1 MQLIANGQ
9 TGTASRLRLQKL
21 FLRMK
26 LITILLVVGCVQLH
40 ARGFSQ
46 TISLTVKNHP
56 LDRVLKEI
64 GNQSGYFFF
73 YRYNELQDAKRV
85 TLHLKNVP
93 LEKALQ
99 ESLKGQPFTYTID
112 QKTIVIT
119 RVKAVTVQEPRPVV
133 KAVETRGTV
142 VGEKGEPLA
151 GATVQVKGTGLMRVT
166 DAKGNFSFDDLGPA
180 AVLVISYTGYE
191 EQEVPVA
198 GKTSVTVRMRTANQ
212 NLNAIVVVGYGTQL
226 RKDVTGSISTI
237 NSQKIKDQPVVSIDQ
252 AMAGQMAGVQV
263 TQATGAPGGGAA
275 VRIRG
280 AGSLS
285 AGNEPL
291 YVIDGFPVTND
302 YDQRNNP
309 LNTINPADI
318 ESIQVL
324 KDASA
329 TAIYGSRG
337 SNGVVIITTKSG
349 KNGVTRMNVNV
360 TTGVQTVEK
369 LVDVLN
375 AREFANY
382 INESRN
388 NAWVNSGAGRSATDP
403 NSARINNVMYRLPD
417 ALSNPDSLG
426 EGTNWQKEIFRA
438 AYMQNYQ
445 LNISGGN
452 DKTSYFISAGYLNQ
466 QGIVLNSDL
475 KRYSFRINAESKL
488 NDNLKV
494 GANLMPAYTFTNLV
508 TAEGNWQ
515 GGGIIQSAITAG
527 PHLKPYDANGNYTKI
542 TGQGIGT
549 SEVDNPVKLAKEGM
563 NQLGSLRLLGTA
575 FAELS
580 IAKQVT
586 FKALVGTDI
595 RNNRQDVFSPSIV
608 NPNSVNAT
616 KVPTGSSSTFESKN
630 WLSEF
635 TLNYNRT
642 FNRHKV
648 QGLLGYTVQKEYIDN
663 NTINGTNFPND
674 IIRTINAAGL
684 ITSATSAKEEWS
696 LLSYLARLNYSYDG
710 KYLLTAAFRRD
721 GSSRFGSDNRW
732 GLFPSLSL
740 GWRLSEED
748 FMKNVSWISDL
759 KLRASYGLTG
769 NNFISNY
776 GHIGLT
782 IADNYVFGNS
792 GGSVSNGI
800 RLNNIPNSELGWEK
814 NRQIDAGFELVVLGN
829 RLTLVADY
837 YNKRTSDLLLSVP
850 VPTLTGY
857 SNALQNIGEIENRG
871 FEFAVTSRNTTGK
884 FRWTTDLNF
893 STNRVKVIALG
904 PDGSPIIARQA
915 TSASAPT
922 HITQIGDAPGAFF
935 GYQVT
940 GVYQNDAEVAKGPSI
955 INANGTTQSRPGHL
969 KFLDVNDDGEI
980 TAADRTVL
988 GDPFPDFTYGITN
1001 TFSYSNFDLAVTL
1014 QGVQGVEVL
1023 NLARRYYG
1031 NYAGLY
1037 NVLRS
1042 AANGWRSASQPGDG
1056 ITPMIDRNFNAYAGS
1071 TVINNVTSN
1080 FVENGSFLRIRNIT
1094 LGYSLPQEALRTLRI
1109 NNARFSF
1116 TVQNAYTFTRYEG
1129 YNPEVSAQG
1138 GSPLVP
1144 GVDAGGYPLARSF
1157 NLGINIGF

>member
-1 MQLIANGQ
+1 MQLIAYGQ
-9 TGTASRLRLQKL
+9 NRTASGLRLHKL

-26 LITILLVVGCVQLH
+26 LLTILMVIGCMQLY
-40 ARGFSQ
+40 ASGYSQ
-46 TISLTVKNHP
+46 TINLSVKNHP
-56 LDRVLKEI
+56 LDRVLNAI
-64 GNQSGYFFF
+64 GDQSGYFFF
-73 YRYNELQDAKRV
+73 YKYNEIQDAKPV
-85 TLHLKNVP
+85 TLNLKNVP

-119 RVKAVTVQEPRPVV
+119 RLKTVPVQEPVV
-133 KAVETRGTV
+133 QVAVETKGTV
-142 VGEKGEPLA
+142 TGENGEPLA
-151 GATVQVKGTGLMRVT
+151 GATVQLKGTTQMKVT
-166 DAKGNFSFDDLGPA
+166 DAKGNFSFDDLPSN
-180 AVLVISYTGYE
+180 AVLIVSYTGYE
-191 EQEVPVA
+191 EQEVSVA
-198 GKTSVTVRMRTANQ
+198 GKTTVTIRMRVATQ
-212 NLNAIVVVGYGTQL
+212 SLNSIVVVGYGTQL
-226 RKDVTGSISTI
+226 KKDVTGSISSI
-237 NSQKIKDQPVVSIDQ
+237 GAQKLKDQPVVSVDQ
-252 AMAGQMAGVQV
+252 AMAAQMAGVQV
-263 TQATGAPGGGAA
+263 TQTTGAPGGGAA

-349 KNGVTRMNVNV
+349 KSGTTRMNLTV

-369 LVDVLN
+369 LIDVLN

-382 INESRN
+382 INQSRN

-403 NSARINNVMYRLPD
+403 NSARLNNVMYLLP
-417 ALSNPDSLG
+417 ASLSNPDSLG
-426 EGTNWQKEIFRA
+426 EGTNWQREIFRP
-438 AYMQNYQ
+438 AYTQNYQ
-445 LNISGGN
+445 FNISGGN
-452 DKTSYFISAGYLNQ
+452 DKTNYFISAGYLNQ
-466 QGIVLNSDL
+466 QGIILNSDL
-475 KRYSFRINAESKL
+475 KRYSFRINVETKL
-488 NDNLKV
+488 RDNVKV

-549 SEVDNPVKLAKEGM
+549 SEVDNPVKLAREGM
-563 NQLGSLRLLGTA
+563 NKLGSLRLLGTA
-575 FAELS
+575 FAEFS
-580 IAKQVT
+580 IAKQFT

-608 NPNSVNAT
+608 NPNSVNDT
-616 KVPTGSSSTFESKN
+616 KIPTGSSSTFESKN

-648 QGLLGYTVQKEYIDN
+648 QGLLGYTIQKEYIDN

-674 IIRTINAAGL
+674 IIRTMNAAGL
-684 ITSATSAKEEWS
+684 ITSANSTKEEWS
-696 LLSYLARLNYSYDG
+696 LLSYLARVNYSFDD
-710 KYLLTAAFRRD
+710 KYLVTAAFRQD
-721 GSSRFGSDNRW
+721 GSSRFGADNRW
-732 GLFPSLSL
+732 GFFPSFSL
-740 GWRLSEED
+740 GWRLSEEN
-748 FMKNVSWISDL
+748 FLKNVSWITDL

-792 GGSVSNGI
+792 GGSVNNGI
-800 RLNNIPNSELGWEK
+800 RLNNIPNSGLGWEK
-814 NRQIDAGFELVVLGN
+814 NRQIDAGFELAAFGN
-829 RLTLVADY
+829 RLTFIADY

-857 SNALQNIGEIENRG
+857 ANALQNIGEIENRG
-871 FEFAVTSRNTTGK
+871 FEFTLISRNTVGK
-884 FRWTTDLNF
+884 FKWTTDLNF
-893 STNRVKVIALG
+893 STNQIKVMGLG

-922 HITQIGDAPGAFF
+922 HITQIGAAPGSYF
-935 GYQVT
+935 GYQVI
-940 GVYQNDAEVAKGPSI
+940 GVYQNDADVAKGPSI
-955 INANGTTQSRPGHL
+955 INANGTTQSKPGHL
-969 KFLDVNDDGEI
+969 KFRDVNGDGVI
-980 TAADRTVL
+980 SSDDRTIL
-988 GDPFPDFTYGITN
+988 GNPFPDFTYGITN
-1001 TFSYSNFDLAVTL
+1001 TFSYGNFDFAFTL

-1042 AANGWRSASQPGDG
+1042 TTNGWMSETSPGDG
-1056 ITPMIDRNFNAYAGS
+1056 ITPMIDRNFNTSAGS

-1080 FVENGSFLRIRNIT
+1080 FVEDGSFLRIRNIT
-1094 LGYSLPQEALRTLRI
+1094 LGFNLPQSALRTLRLSS
-1109 NNARFSF
+1109 ARFSF
-1116 TVQNAYTFTRYEG
+1116 TVQNAYTFTKYEG

-1144 GVDAGGYPLARSF
+1144 GTDAGGYPLARSF

>member
-1 MQLIANGQ
+1 MQLIAYGQ
-9 TGTASRLRLQKL
+9 NRTASGLRLHKL

-26 LITILLVVGCVQLH
+26 LLTILMVIGCMQLY
-40 ARGFSQ
+40 ASGYSQ
-46 TISLTVKNHP
+46 TINLSVKNHP
-56 LDRVLKEI
+56 LDRVLNAI
-64 GNQSGYFFF
+64 GDQSGYFFF
-73 YRYNELQDAKRV
+73 YKYNEIQDAKPV
-85 TLHLKNVP
+85 TLNLKNVP

-119 RVKAVTVQEPRPVV
+119 RLKTVPVQEPVAQV
-133 KAVETRGTV
+133 AVETKGTV
-142 VGEKGEPLA
+142 TGENGEPLA
-151 GATVQVKGTGLMRVT
+151 GATVQLKGTSQMKVT
-166 DAKGNFSFDDLGPA
+166 DAKGNFSFDDLQA
-180 AVLVISYTGYE
+180 NAVLIVSYTGYE
-191 EQEVPVA
+191 EQEVSVA
-198 GKTSVTVRMRTANQ
+198 GKTTVTIRMRVATQ
-212 NLNAIVVVGYGTQL
+212 SLNSIVVVGYGTQL
-226 RKDVTGSISTI
+226 RKEVTGSISTI
-237 NSQKIKDQPVVSIDQ
+237 NSQKIKDQPVVSVDQ
-252 AMAGQMAGVQV
+252 AMAAQMAGVQV
-263 TQATGAPGGGAA
+263 TQTTGAPGGGAA

-349 KNGVTRMNVNV
+349 KSGTTRMNLTV

-369 LVDVLN
+369 LIDVLN

-382 INESRN
+382 INQSRN

-403 NSARINNVMYRLPD
+403 NSARLNNVMYLLP
-417 ALSNPDSLG
+417 ASLSNPDSLG
-426 EGTNWQKEIFRA
+426 EGTNWQREIFRP
-438 AYMQNYQ
+438 AYTQNYQ
-445 LNISGGN
+445 FNISGGN
-452 DKTSYFISAGYLNQ
+452 DKTNYFISAGYLNQ
-466 QGIVLNSDL
+466 QGIILNSDL
-475 KRYSFRINAESKL
+475 KRYSFRINVETKL
-488 NDNLKV
+488 RDNVKV

-549 SEVDNPVKLAKEGM
+549 SEVDNPVKLAREGM
-563 NQLGSLRLLGTA
+563 NKLGSLRLLGTA
-575 FAELS
+575 FAEFS
-580 IAKQVT
+580 IAKQFT

-608 NPNSVNAT
+608 NPNSVNDT
-616 KVPTGSSSTFESKN
+616 KIPTGSSSTFESKN

-648 QGLLGYTVQKEYIDN
+648 QGLLGYTIQKEYIDN

-674 IIRTINAAGL
+674 IIRTMNAAGL
-684 ITSATSAKEEWS
+684 ITSANSTKEEWS
-696 LLSYLARLNYSYDG
+696 LLSYLARVNYSFDD
-710 KYLLTAAFRRD
+710 KYLVTAAFRQD
-721 GSSRFGSDNRW
+721 GSSRFGADNRW
-732 GLFPSLSL
+732 GFFPSFSL
-740 GWRLSEED
+740 GWRLSEEN
-748 FMKNVSWISDL
+748 FLKNVSWITDL

-792 GGSVSNGI
+792 GGSVNNGI
-800 RLNNIPNSELGWEK
+800 RLNNIPNSGLGWEK
-814 NRQIDAGFELVVLGN
+814 NRQIDAGFELAAFGN
-829 RLTLVADY
+829 RLTFIADY

-857 SNALQNIGEIENRG
+857 ANALQNIGEIENRG
-871 FEFAVTSRNTTGK
+871 FEFTLISRNTVGK
-884 FRWTTDLNF
+884 FKWTTDLNF
-893 STNRVKVIALG
+893 STNQIKVMGLG

-922 HITQIGDAPGAFF
+922 HITQIGAAPGSYF
-935 GYQVT
+935 GYQVI
-940 GVYQNDAEVAKGPSI
+940 GVYQNDADVAKGPSI
-955 INANGTTQSRPGHL
+955 INANGTTQSKPGHL
-969 KFLDVNDDGEI
+969 KFRDVNGDGVI
-980 TAADRTVL
+980 SSDDRTIL
-988 GDPFPDFTYGITN
+988 GNPFPDFTYGITN
-1001 TFSYSNFDLAVTL
+1001 TFSYGNFDFAFTL

-1042 AANGWRSASQPGDG
+1042 TTNGWMSETSPGDG
-1056 ITPMIDRNFNAYAGS
+1056 ITPMIDRNFNTSAGS

-1080 FVENGSFLRIRNIT
+1080 FVEDGSFLRIRNIT
-1094 LGYSLPQEALRTLRI
+1094 LGYNLPQSALRTLRLSS
-1109 NNARFSF
+1109 ARFSF
-1116 TVQNAYTFTRYEG
+1116 TVQNAYTFTKYEG

-1144 GVDAGGYPLARSF
+1144 GTDAGGYPLARSF

>member
-1 MQLIANGQ
+1 
-9 TGTASRLRLQKL
+9 
-21 FLRMK
+21 
-26 LITILLVVGCVQLH
+26 
-40 ARGFSQ
+40 
-46 TISLTVKNHP
+46 
-56 LDRVLKEI
+56 
-64 GNQSGYFFF
+64 
-73 YRYNELQDAKRV
+73 
-85 TLHLKNVP
+85 
-93 LEKALQ
+93 
-99 ESLKGQPFTYTID
+99 
-112 QKTIVIT
+112 
-119 RVKAVTVQEPRPVV
+119 
-133 KAVETRGTV
+133 
-142 VGEKGEPLA
+142 
-151 GATVQVKGTGLMRVT
+151 
-166 DAKGNFSFDDLGPA
+166 
-180 AVLVISYTGYE
+180 
-191 EQEVPVA
+191 
-198 GKTSVTVRMRTANQ
+198 
-212 NLNAIVVVGYGTQL
+212 
-226 RKDVTGSISTI
+226 
-237 NSQKIKDQPVVSIDQ
+237 
-252 AMAGQMAGVQV
+252 
-263 TQATGAPGGGAA
+263 
-275 VRIRG
+275 
-280 AGSLS
+280 
-285 AGNEPL
+285 
-291 YVIDGFPVTND
+291 
-302 YDQRNNP
+302 
-309 LNTINPADI
+309 
-318 ESIQVL
+318 
-324 KDASA
+324 
-329 TAIYGSRG
+329 
-337 SNGVVIITTKSG
+337 
-349 KNGVTRMNVNV
+349 
-360 TTGVQTVEK
+360 
-369 LVDVLN
+369 
-375 AREFANY
+375 
-382 INESRN
+382 
-388 NAWVNSGAGRSATDP
+388 
-403 NSARINNVMYRLPD
+403 
-417 ALSNPDSLG
+417 
-426 EGTNWQKEIFRA
+426 
-438 AYMQNYQ
+438 
-445 LNISGGN
+445 
-452 DKTSYFISAGYLNQ
+452 
-466 QGIVLNSDL
+466 
-475 KRYSFRINAESKL
+475 
-488 NDNLKV
+488 
-494 GANLMPAYTFTNLV
+494 
-508 TAEGNWQ
+508 
-515 GGGIIQSAITAG
+515 
-527 PHLKPYDANGNYTKI
+527 
-542 TGQGIGT
+542 
-549 SEVDNPVKLAKEGM
+549 
-563 NQLGSLRLLGTA
+563 
-575 FAELS
+575 
-580 IAKQVT
+580 
-586 FKALVGTDI
+586 
-595 RNNRQDVFSPSIV
+595 
-608 NPNSVNAT
+608 
-616 KVPTGSSSTFESKN
+616 VPTGSSSTFESKN

-684 ITSATSAKEEWS
+684 ITSATSTKEEWA

-710 KYLLTAAFRRD
+710 KYLLTAALRRD

-740 GWRLSEED
+740 GWRLSEEN

-814 NRQIDAGFELVVLGN
+814 NRQMDAGFELAVLGS

-871 FEFAVTSRNTTGK
+871 FEFAITSRNTTGK

-893 STNRVKVIALG
+893 STNRVKVTALG

-940 GVYQNDAEVAKGPSI
+940 GVYQNDAEAAKGPSI

-980 TAADRTVL
+980 TADDRTVL

-1001 TFSYSNFDLAVTL
+1001 TFSYNNFDLAFTL

-1042 AANGWRSASQPGDG
+1042 TANGWRSESQPGDG